1 MNEEELLIK
10 LTQTEAR
17 SKRNE
22 GRIKELE
29 ADGPT
34 LNRMATAVEGL
45 ANEQRHQ
52 TEELSK
58 LKHTVA
64 DLGNKVDALE
74 RKPAKRWDAVV
85 EKIVLAVAA
94 AMVSFWLARLGMG

>member
-34 LNRMATAVEGL
+34 LNRMATAVEVL

-64 DLGNKVDALE
+64 DSGK
-74 RKPAKRWDAVV
+74 
-85 EKIVLAVAA
+85 
-94 AMVSFWLARLGMG
+94 